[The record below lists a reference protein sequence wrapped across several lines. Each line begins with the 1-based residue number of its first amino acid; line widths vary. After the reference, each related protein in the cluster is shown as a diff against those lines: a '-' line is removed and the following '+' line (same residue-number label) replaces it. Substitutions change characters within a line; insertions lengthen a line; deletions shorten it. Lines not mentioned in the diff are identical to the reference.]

1 MNNIFEAI
9 PEDLK
14 DEKFELLVESGRVR
28 IERIISKGHTS
39 PESGWYDQEQNEWVM
54 VLRGK
59 AVLAFEDEA
68 SITLQE
74 GDFVDIPAHKKHKVE
89 WTAPDIETLW
99 LAVHY

>member
-1 MNNIFEAI
+1 VNNIFEAI

>member
-1 MNNIFEAI
+1 VNNIFEAI
-9 PEDLK
+9 PEDVK

-39 PESGWYDQEQNEWVM
+39 PESGWYDQEQNEWVL